1 MELIIAMFDF
11 YTFGIFAYLCQN
23 MEVGIPFG
31 ILCAVSVILC
41 MAIGYFLGS
50 INTSIIISKLFFGED
65 VRNYGS
71 GNAGMTNVLRTYGK
85 RSAALTLL
93 GDVLKTVLA
102 IVIGRFIGFP
112 VMFYAIRGEIIYGVS
127 IAGYITALFCVI
139 GHTFPVYYS
148 FKGGKGVLCAAAAIA
163 MLSPFTFIWLL
174 LTFVIIVVGTK
185 FVSLGSVIAV
195 MLYPILLNR
204 IEGTS
209 IVGIFAFMIT
219 ALVVYNHRENI
230 KRLLEGK
237 ENKISIGKK
246 DKQDAE

>member
-1 MELIIAMFDF
+1 MFDF
-11 YTFGIFAYLCQN
+11 YTYGIFAYLCQSMDVN
-23 MEVGIPFG
+23 FTLGL
-31 ILCAVSVILC
+31 LCALSVILC
-41 MAIGYFLGS
+41 MATGYLLGS
-50 INTSIIISKLFFGED
+50 INTSIIISRLLFGED

-85 RSAALTLL
+85 KSAALTLL
-93 GDVLKTVLA
+93 GDVLKTVIA

-112 VMFYAIRGEIIYGVS
+112 IMFAAIKGEIAYGVS

-139 GHTFPVYYS
+139 GHTFPIYYK

-163 MLSPFTFIWLL
+163 MLSPFTFVWLL
-174 LTFVIIVVGTK
+174 IIFVIIVAGTK

-195 MLYPILLNR
+195 MLYPILLDR

-209 IVGIFAFMIT
+209 IVTVIAFLIMAI
-219 ALVVYNHRENI
+219 VVYNHRENI

-237 ENKISIGKK
+237 ENKLSIGKK
-246 DKQDAE
+246 DK